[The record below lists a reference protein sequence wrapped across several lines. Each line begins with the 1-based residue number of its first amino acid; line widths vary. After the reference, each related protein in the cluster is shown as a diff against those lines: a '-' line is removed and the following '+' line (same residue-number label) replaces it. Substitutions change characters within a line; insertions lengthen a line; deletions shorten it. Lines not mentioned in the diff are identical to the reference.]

1 MPILTIPTYIAV
13 TVRYSIMAYYDIV
26 NFSPAVVIPLD
37 STQLPSVSWITTF
50 FDIQNC
56 LILWTDRSEL
66 FCQALTKAGLLHFV
80 ESELDRIGE
89 ADLTSVSVEG

>member
-1 MPILTIPTYIAV
+1 MTLFNI
-13 TVRYSIMAYYDIV
+13 
-26 NFSPAVVIPLD
+26 SPAVVIPLD

-89 ADLTSVSVEG
+89 ADLNSVSVE